1 MRQERVELIDRH
13 VGGRIRRRRIELG
26 LSQSELGQALGVSFQ
41 QVQKYEQGA
50 NRLGAGALFETAM
63 LLGVPVGFFYEGL
76 APLVAAGG
84 FAEAD
89 QADYDAQPA
98 QADGAQLERAFGR
111 IDTAST
117 RKMVVDLVELLA
129 AGEAAA
135 RR

>member
-13 VGGRIRRRRIELG
+13 VGGRIRKRRIDLG

-89 QADYDAQPA
+89 QADYDAQSA

-111 IDTAST
+111 IDAAST

>member
-13 VGGRIRRRRIELG
+13 VGGRIRKRRIELG
-26 LSQSELGQALGVSFQ
+26 LSQTELGQALGVSFQ

-76 APLVAAGG
+76 AALVAAAG

-89 QADYDAQPA
+89 QAGYDAQPA
-98 QADGAQLERAFGR
+98 TGDGAQLERAFGR
-111 IDTAST
+111 IGTAST
-117 RKMVVDLVELLA
+117 RRMVVDLVELLA
-129 AGEAAA
+129 TGEAAA
-135 RR
+135 KR